1 MVFAEGLLEPRHPGE
16 ILPAMHNSTNIKK
29 MKQLGWI
36 QLFSLDI
43 SIKKD
48 LHLQN
53 HKMTTNQ
60 NFFSQKK
67 KDKLNEKIILGGEGG
82 GGVCVGDYSL
92 MYMSTQ

>member
-53 HKMTTNQ
+53 HKMTTKPE
-60 NFFSQKK
+60 FFFIKK
-67 KDKLNEKIILGGEGG
+67 KTNKLNEEIILGGGGGKGGAGG
-82 GGVCVGDYSL
+82 GG
-92 MYMSTQ
+92 TIA

>member
-67 KDKLNEKIILGGEGG
+67 KDKLNEQIILGGEG

>member
-1 MVFAEGLLEPRHPGE
+1 
-16 ILPAMHNSTNIKK
+16 

-67 KDKLNEKIILGGEGG
+67 KDKLNETIILGGEGG
-82 GGVCVGDYSL
+82 GGCALV
-92 MYMSTQ
+92 TIA

>member
-53 HKMTTNQ
+53 HKMTTKPE
-60 NFFSQKK
+60 FFFIKK
-67 KDKLNEKIILGGEGG
+67 KQTNLTKKLSWVGGGGEGG
-82 GGVCVGDYSL
+82 CGGGG
-92 MYMSTQ
+92 TIA

>member
-82 GGVCVGDYSL
+82 GGVRW
-92 MYMSTQ
+92 

>member
-29 MKQLGWI
+29 MRQLGWI

-60 NFFSQKK
+60 NFFSLKK
-67 KDKLNEKIILGGEGG
+67 NKLNEEIILGGGGQG
-82 GGVCVGDYSL
+82 GGVCGGDYSL
-92 MYMSTQ
+92 MYMSSQ

>member
-1 MVFAEGLLEPRHPGE
+1 
-16 ILPAMHNSTNIKK
+16 MHNSTNIKK

-43 SIKKD
+43 SMKKG

-60 NFFSQKK
+60 NFFHNNKK
-67 KDKLNEKIILGGEGG
+67 KFNEEIILGGV
-82 GGVCVGDYSL
+82 GGVGGWCGGDYSL